1 VNPIV
6 SFVKSDIGLK
16 RENNEDSFL
25 ADHSLQLF
33 AVADGM
39 GGMQAGEVAS
49 AQTIESL
56 HAAISD
62 GIESMREL
70 AARNDPESRL
80 GLERGMQTAFLRACA
95 DVHAVAKKDPRK
107 TNMGSTLIAML
118 AIGDKAVIGHV
129 GDSRIYLFR
138 GGAVHQ
144 LTEDHTLGMEQV
156 RRGFLTEEQVK
167 KLPTRNILLRAI
179 GLQPEVSV
187 DTLVTELYPGDA
199 FLLCS
204 DGLYG
209 EMKNEELL
217 ANLSREDLS
226 EAPEALVEIA
236 LARGGKDNCTAL
248 VLAIRDEEKAAQQVD
263 VRAKADV
270 LRRIPLFEGL
280 SYKDALEVLSISRS
294 FRAEPGEE
302 IIVEGEPGG
311 EFFAIVRGRVKIS
324 KLGQDIAELRSGGY
338 FGEMVLFDNSTRSAT
353 VTALEN
359 CSLIAIERDGML
371 KLMQRNVELSNRF
384 LWAFGRVMATRL
396 RSTNANLA
404 ATKSQLG

>member
-1 VNPIV
+1 MNPLV

-16 RENNEDSFL
+16 RENHEDSFL
-25 ADHSLQLF
+25 ADHGLQLF

-39 GGMQAGEVAS
+39 GGMQAGEIAS
-49 AQTIESL
+49 AQTIDSL
-56 HAAISD
+56 QRAI
-62 GIESMREL
+62 GEGLESMREL
-70 AARNDPESRL
+70 AERNDPDSRL
-80 GLERGMQTAFLRACA
+80 ELERGMQAAFLRACH

-107 TNMGSTLIAML
+107 TNMGSTLVALL

-138 GGAVHQ
+138 QGQVHQ

-156 RRGFLTEEQVK
+156 RRGFLTEEQVRT
-167 KLPTRNILLRAI
+167 LPTRNILLRAI
-179 GLQPEVSV
+179 GLQPEVQV
-187 DTLVTELYPGDA
+187 DTLVTDLYPGDA

-209 EMKNEELL
+209 ELKNEELHKL
-217 ANLSREDLS
+217 LSRQDLS
-226 EAPEALVEIA
+226 EVPDALIEIA

-248 VLAIRDEEKAAQQVD
+248 LLSIGDDEAQSRTD

-280 SYKDALEVLSISRS
+280 SYKDTLELLSISRS
-294 FRAEPGEE
+294 LKVAPGQA
-302 IIVEGEPGG
+302 IITEGEAGG
-311 EFFAIVRGRVKIS
+311 EFFTIVRGRVQVTKI
-324 KLGQDIAELRSGGY
+324 GQPIAELRSGGY
-338 FGEMVLFDNSTRSAT
+338 FGEMVLFDNSARSAT
-353 VTALEN
+353 VTATEV
-359 CSLIAIERDGML
+359 CSLIAIEREGML